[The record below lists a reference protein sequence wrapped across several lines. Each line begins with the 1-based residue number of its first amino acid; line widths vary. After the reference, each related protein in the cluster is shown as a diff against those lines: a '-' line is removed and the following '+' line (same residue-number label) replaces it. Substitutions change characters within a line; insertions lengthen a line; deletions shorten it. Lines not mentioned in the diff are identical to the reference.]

1 MSPRRP
7 IGRVKKLKIS
17 AAGVRVPPRAPIW
30 VRGVISSRVRLR
42 ILWGNPWGCKSLR
55 AHHAG
60 LVSVEERRFRKPDV
74 LRPNRR
80 TSSIFNFASSSKA
93 TQRPI
98 VRSKRHLKSF
108 GAGCRESPERH
119 REDHFRGTRARTATR
134 GLVAFRKEEATSNQ
148 GMIGPSQRGVVE
160 QPRVICVRY
169 AGRNPALRKSF
180 HGQMAK
186 HGLTRWAATPLFN
199 GSNPFLLSISFC
211 GRAAIQTFHHQ

>member
-80 TSSIFNFASSSKA
+80 TSSISWAD
-93 TQRPI
+93 
-98 VRSKRHLKSF
+98 
-108 GAGCRESPERH
+108 G
-119 REDHFRGTRARTATR
+119 
-134 GLVAFRKEEATSNQ
+134 EAWPNA
-148 GMIGPSQRGVVE
+148 V
-160 QPRVICVRY
+160 
-169 AGRNPALRKSF
+169 GRNPTIQRFKSVSALHFILRSCSNTNIPPSMNAA
-180 HGQMAK
+180 GQE
-186 HGLTRWAATPLFN
+186 TR
-199 GSNPFLLSISFC
+199 
-211 GRAAIQTFHHQ
+211 QTAVIFIKGVRRIDG